1 MNEMDDSIVKEFLVE
16 SYENLDR
23 LDRDLVDLERDP
35 GSRETLSSVFR
46 TIHTIKGTCGFLG
59 FTRLEKVTHAGES
72 LLSRLRDGQL
82 KLTPDIATVLL
93 AMVDAVRQMLTSI
106 EHSRTDEGRDYG
118 GLIEAL
124 QRSESGEAPE
134 PAAGGR
140 HYEVGAAAPRTQGMF
155 EDLIRSGRLERE
167 QVELAARLQQAGD
180 PRRIGEILVDMGVL
194 HPDDVLQAL
203 RTQSQKSAA
212 SAVQSSIRVD
222 LDLLEKL
229 MNHVGELVLARN
241 QILQLIA
248 SQDHAAMPAASQRL
262 SAITSELQESVM
274 KTRMQPIRTL
284 WNRLPR
290 VVRDAAAA
298 CGREV
303 RLEMDGADTELDRG
317 VIEAIKDPLTHL
329 VRNAVDH
336 GIEDAATRAAQG
348 KPAAGRLTLR
358 AYHEG
363 GQVNLEVADDGGG
376 IAVGRIRNRALERRL
391 VTAEQASRMQDRDW
405 MNFIFLPGFSTAET
419 VTNISGRGVGMDVVK
434 SNLERIGGSIEV
446 ESRPGHGTTMK
457 IKIPL
462 TLAIIPA
469 LCVRAGGEEYAIP
482 QANLVEL
489 VRLQGE
495 VARRGIERVHDAAVF
510 RLRGRLLPLVV
521 LSDWLGVGRVDA
533 TPDVL
538 QFAVLQTDGRHFGL
552 VVDQVGDSR
561 EIIVKPL
568 GRPLS
573 QVPTY
578 AGATI
583 LGDGRVA
590 LILDV
595 HGIAR
600 QAGIVVEA
608 GHTIVG
614 GSAEPDDTAAPAA
627 ALTPLLV
634 FDLREGWRAAAPLRS
649 ITRLEEF
656 APSVIEQVAERQ
668 VVQYHEAIL
677 TLVRLEHLLD
687 PGAPARHDGDRPATV
702 LVCERGGRAVGLVVH
717 AIVDI
722 EEHAA
727 LPGPA
732 DHSGIAGSLVIG
744 GRVTDVLD
752 LEPLLEHTAAGP
764 REIAAPFAASG
775 GVRP

>member
-1 MNEMDDSIVKEFLVE
+1 MDDGIVKEFLVE

-35 GSRETLSSVFR
+35 SSRETLGSVFR

-59 FTRLEKVTHAGES
+59 FSRLEKVAHAGES

-82 KLTPDIATVLL
+82 KLTPDVATVLL
-93 AMVDAVRQMLTSI
+93 AMVDAVRQMLTGI
-106 EHSRTDEGRDYG
+106 ERSRSDDGRDYSA
-118 GLIEAL
+118 LIEAL
-124 QRSESGEAPE
+124 HQAETGEAPE
-134 PAAGGR
+134 PAAGVKR
-140 HYEVGAAAPRTQGMF
+140 YEVGAAAPRSQGMF
-155 EDLIRSGRLERE
+155 EDLIRSGRLDRE

-203 RTQSQKSAA
+203 RTQSQQSAA

-222 LDLLEKL
+222 VDLLEKL

-262 SAITSELQESVM
+262 SAITSELQEAVM

-290 VVRDAAAA
+290 VVRDAAAS
-298 CGREV
+298 CGKEV

-336 GIEDAATRAAQG
+336 GVEDAATRAAQG

-358 AYHEG
+358 AFHEG

-376 IAVGRIRNRALERRL
+376 IALERIRARALERRL
-391 VTAEQASRMQDRDW
+391 VTAEQASQMQERDW

-495 VARRGIERVHDAAVF
+495 AARRGVERVHDAAVF
-510 RLRGRLLPLVV
+510 RLRGRLLPLVF
-521 LSDWLGVGRVDA
+521 LSDWLGVGRADA
-533 TPDVL
+533 TSDVL
-538 QFAVLQTDGRHFGL
+538 QFAVLQTDGRRFGL

-573 QVPTY
+573 QIPTY

-614 GSAEPDDTAAPAA
+614 GGAEPDEAEAPAA
-627 ALTPLLV
+627 ALTALLV

-656 APSVIEQVAERQ
+656 DPRDIERAADRQ
-668 VVQYHEAIL
+668 VVQYHDTIL
-677 TLVRLEHLLD
+677 PLVRLEHLLD
-687 PGAPARHDGDRPATV
+687 PGAPRHPGHGPATV
-702 LVCERGGRAVGLVVH
+702 LVCDRGGRSVGLVVH

-722 EEHAA
+722 EEYAA

-732 DHSGIAGSLVIG
+732 DRSGIAGSLVIG

-752 LEPLLEHTAAGP
+752 LEPLLERAGAG
-764 REIAAPFAASG
+764 RFEVAEPFAAAG
-775 GVRP
+775 GANP